1 MEKLLII
8 GDSSG
13 LGQKCREYFS
23 TALGIR
29 YSVVGVNRDTHNLD
43 NPADIYQVISMAE
56 KFDVVLNIA
65 KSQPAQSIILLKTF
79 ERWRLKNHTGHMI
92 SIGSLATNFDRNNF
106 SEWIDDEMVSYL
118 AHKKELEQIHNDLAY
133 SQPFGD
139 QPRSTL
145 IKPLN
150 IGEKEGER
158 SDEPYCSEHE
168 MLEIIEYALTSPC
181 WLSTIE
187 VRKLW

>member
-1 MEKLLII
+1 MKKLLII

-13 LGQKCREYFS
+13 LGQKCREY
-23 TALGIR
+23 LGIQ

-65 KSQPAQSIILLKTF
+65 KAQPAQSIILLKTF

-92 SIGSLATNFDRNNF
+92 SIGSLATNFNRNNF

-118 AHKKELEQIHNDLAY
+118 AH
-133 SQPFGD
+133 
-139 QPRSTL
+139 
-145 IKPLN
+145 
-150 IGEKEGER
+150 
-158 SDEPYCSEHE
+158 
-168 MLEIIEYALTSPC
+168 
-181 WLSTIE
+181 
-187 VRKLW
+187 